1 MNQAD
6 LSGPPTQANDAATN
20 QRAEAVLRTLI
31 AGTSAVTGVEFFRA
45 LVTQLCAT
53 LDVRYAFVA
62 ECLPNLRARSRAY
75 WIGEGFGADFE
86 YALPGTPCLEVAQG
100 RTCHCPDRLPELFP
114 DDTGMIALGAQ
125 SYLGV
130 PLLDSSRHVIGH
142 LIIFDTKPM
151 PADPLVLSIMETF
164 AGRAGAELERV
175 RAAEQVQARDQE
187 LKALLDVN
195 IAVGRHL
202 ERDHLFG
209 ALAGCLSDLLETDR
223 FGIELPI
230 ENRRLQGHLLTPN
243 NTAPEPTQPTIL
255 PAAGTVCD
263 WVIQQRQWFV
273 AATRQELADRFPVTA
288 GVMAQERME
297 SLCALPLATDERCL
311 GALFFMAAR
320 QRAYGT
326 VRREFLDQVATAV
339 AVALDGCLAHEEVRR
354 LRDRLQAENV
364 YLQEEIRAHH
374 HFDEIVGDSPPLLA
388 MLQQVEQVASTDST
402 VLLLGET
409 GTGKELVARAL
420 HDRSRRRDRPLVKVN
435 CGAISPGL
443 VESELFGH
451 VKGAFTGALSP
462 REGRFKVA
470 HGGTIFLD
478 EVGDLPLDTQVKLLR
493 VLQEREFEPIGSN
506 KTIRVDVRII
516 AATNRDLAERVRTG
530 AFRSDLFYRL
540 NVIPI
545 RVPALRERPTDIR
558 RLTLFF
564 AERFAQRFG
573 KRIDG
578 IAADT
583 LERLSRYPWPGNV
596 RELQNVIERAV
607 ILSSGPTLTL
617 EQELESPAAALA
629 APGGHSDHLSLA
641 DLERRHIR
649 SVLTRT
655 AGVIEGPNGA
665 AKILNLH
672 PNTLRSRMQR
682 LGIQRPWRGSP

>member
-1 MNQAD
+1 MNHAEPAA
-6 LSGPPTQANDAATN
+6 SSTQAEALAAS
-20 QRAEAVLRTLI
+20 QRAGVVLRTLI
-31 AGTSAVTGVEFFRA
+31 AGTSSVTGLEFFRA
-45 LVTQLCAT
+45 LVTQLCAA

-75 WIGEGFGADFE
+75 WIGGGFGDDFE
-86 YALPGTPCLEVAQG
+86 YDLPGTPCLEVAKG

-114 DDTGMIALGAQ
+114 DDTGMIALGTQ

-130 PLLDSSRHVIGH
+130 PLLDSSRQVIGH
-142 LIIFDTKPM
+142 LVIFDTKPM
-151 PADPLVLSIMETF
+151 PADPLALSIMETF

-195 IAVGRHL
+195 VAVGRHL
-202 ERDHLFG
+202 ERDQLFG
-209 ALAGCLSDLLETDR
+209 ALAGCLSHLLETDR
-223 FGIELPI
+223 FGIELPT
-230 ENRRLQGHLLTPN
+230 EDHRLQGHLLTPKG
-243 NTAPEPTQPTIL
+243 TSSGATQPTIL
-255 PAAGTVCD
+255 PAEGTVCD
-263 WVIQQRQWFV
+263 WVMQHREWFV
-273 AATRQELADRFPVTA
+273 AATREELSDRFPITTE
-288 GVMAQERME
+288 VMVQEGME

-320 QRAYGT
+320 QGAYRT
-326 VRREFLDQVATAV
+326 IRREFLDQVATAV
-339 AVALDGCLAHEEVRR
+339 AVALDGCLAHEEVQR
-354 LRDRLQAENV
+354 LRDQLRVENV

-374 HFDEIVGDSPPLLA
+374 PFDEIVGNSPPLVA
-388 MLQQVEQVASTDST
+388 MLQQVEQVAPTDST

-409 GTGKELVARAL
+409 GTGKELIARAI
-420 HDRSRRRDRPLVKVN
+420 HDRSRRQERPLVKVN

-462 REGRFKVA
+462 RDGRFKVA

-516 AATNRDLAERVRTG
+516 AATNRDLIERVRTG

-545 RVPALRERPTDIR
+545 RVPALRERPADIR
-558 RLTLFF
+558 RLALFF
-564 AERFAQRFG
+564 AERFAQRLG
-573 KRIDG
+573 KRIEG

-583 LERLSRYPWPGNV
+583 LERFVRYAWPGNV

-617 EQELESPAAALA
+617 EHELGSPAAA
-629 APGGHSDHLSLA
+629 PDGPSDHPDHLSLA

-672 PNTLRSRMQR
+672 PNTLRSRMQK
-682 LGIQRPWRGSP
+682 LGIQRRGRGSP

>member
-1 MNQAD
+1 M
-6 LSGPPTQANDAATN
+6 
-20 QRAEAVLRTLI
+20 
-31 AGTSAVTGVEFFRA
+31 
-45 LVTQLCAT
+45 
-53 LDVRYAFVA
+53 
-62 ECLPNLRARSRAY
+62 
-75 WIGEGFGADFE
+75 
-86 YALPGTPCLEVAQG
+86 
-100 RTCHCPDRLPELFP
+100 
-114 DDTGMIALGAQ
+114 
-125 SYLGV
+125 
-130 PLLDSSRHVIGH
+130 
-142 LIIFDTKPM
+142 
-151 PADPLVLSIMETF
+151 
-164 AGRAGAELERV
+164 
-175 RAAEQVQARDQE
+175 
-187 LKALLDVN
+187 
-195 IAVGRHL
+195 
-202 ERDHLFG
+202 
-209 ALAGCLSDLLETDR
+209 
-223 FGIELPI
+223 
-230 ENRRLQGHLLTPN
+230 
-243 NTAPEPTQPTIL
+243 
-255 PAAGTVCD
+255 
-263 WVIQQRQWFV
+263 
-273 AATRQELADRFPVTA
+273 
-288 GVMAQERME
+288 
-297 SLCALPLATDERCL
+297 
-311 GALFFMAAR
+311 
-320 QRAYGT
+320 
-326 VRREFLDQVATAV
+326 
-339 AVALDGCLAHEEVRR
+339 
-354 LRDRLQAENV
+354 
-364 YLQEEIRAHH
+364 
-374 HFDEIVGDSPPLLA
+374 
-388 MLQQVEQVASTDST
+388 
-402 VLLLGET
+402 
-409 GTGKELVARAL
+409 
-420 HDRSRRRDRPLVKVN
+420 
-435 CGAISPGL
+435 
-443 VESELFGH
+443 
-451 VKGAFTGALSP
+451 KGAFTGALSP

-617 EQELESPAAALA
+617 EQELEPPAAALA

-682 LGIQRPWRGSP
+682 LGIERPWRGSP